1 MLNTYKCLIGNKI
14 LVIVKILIN
23 CFSDNNKKSSK
34 NCPIFVQ
41 FSKINILKLKLFV
54 MLAIIGITFFVIA
67 VIGVLKHN
75 YEHAQLKN
83 NEDIV
88 GLRFLDMAVASSG

>member
-1 MLNTYKCLIGNKI
+1 M
-14 LVIVKILIN
+14 
-23 CFSDNNKKSSK
+23 
-34 NCPIFVQ
+34 
-41 FSKINILKLKLFV
+41 KLKLFV

-88 GLRFLDMAVASSG
+88 GLRFLDVAVASSG